1 MMFSLRALPA
11 GVWLTALV
19 LASGCQWVPKN
30 QFTAAQNQNRMLA
43 EQNKALLAENENLKS
58 HSQKV
63 VGQVIEAEKQLAQ
76 LDAEAGVNRRRL
88 ANFRQERETMQEQFS
103 GLVRGGLPA
112 GFSGRLAEL
121 AQRYPNLNYDP
132 QTGISKLDTDIL
144 FDEGEATLKPESEKM
159 LREFARLFQ
168 APDARELKV
177 MVVGHTD
184 NQQVA
189 KKPLREIYPTN
200 WHLSTARSL
209 AVADFLRRN
218 GMPEQNMGVAGF
230 GQHQPLT
237 ANSTAMDRHRNRRV
251 EIFVTG
257 PETPIVGWT
266 ETIPSLY

>member
-1 MMFSLRALPA
+1 MFARRAFLM
-11 GVWLTALV
+11 GLLSALV
-19 LASGCQWVPKN
+19 LSTGCQWVPKN
-30 QFTAAQNQNRMLA
+30 QLTATQSQNRTLA
-43 EQNKALLAENENLKS
+43 EQNKALLAENENLKA
-58 HSQKV
+58 HSQQV
-63 VGQVIEAEKQLAQ
+63 VNQVIEAEQQLAT

-88 ANFRQERETMQEQFS
+88 ANYRQEREAMQEQFD
-103 GLVRGGLPA
+103 GLIRGNVPA
-112 GFSGRLAEL
+112 GFSSRLAEL
-121 AQRYPNLNYDP
+121 ARRYPNLNYDP
-132 QTGISKLDTDIL
+132 QTGLSKVDTDVL

-168 APDARELKV
+168 SPDARELKV

-184 NQQVA
+184 NQLVA
-189 KKPLREIYPTN
+189 KKPIRDRYPTN

-209 AVADFLRRN
+209 AVADFLRKS
-218 GMPEQNMGVAGF
+218 GLPEDRMGVAGF

-237 ANSTAMDRHRNRRV
+237 TNATAMDRHRNRRV